1 MKPLILFFC
10 FLPIVIIYIIMKL
23 AVWLSVTSFETKY
36 IKEESKKPHGPYITD
51 AYADID
57 EEEEE
62 RWNSTNN

>member
-36 IKEESKKPHGPYITD
+36 INEESKKPHGPYITD